1 MFETIRKHSKIV
13 MIFLFLLIIPAF
25 VLVGTDRNYFSE
37 ASPVVARVDGHDIS
51 QADWDRAHRQESD
64 RIRAQSPTVDA
75 RLLDSPLARY
85 ATLERLVRERVLDAA
100 AQQMRLVT
108 SDARLIRSL
117 QETPA
122 IAALKRADG
131 TLDADAY
138 RALLVGQGV
147 TPEVFEAN
155 LRRNIAA
162 DQVLDAVLSTA
173 LVANAQAR
181 LALDALYE
189 RRDIQVARFDAPDF
203 AGRVLPTDADLQS
216 YYDAHP
222 AQFRQ
227 PEQAT
232 VEYLVLDLDSVRA
245 TITVPE
251 DELRS
256 YYDSDYLPRIM
267 AKQERRAS
275 HILISVAKDA
285 PAAEREKAKA
295 RATELLAQLRKT
307 PADFAPLAKQS
318 SDDKGS
324 AAAGGDLNFFARGA
338 MTKPFEEAVFA
349 LKKGQISDVVETE
362 FGYHIIELTDIKT
375 PPQPGFEE
383 ARAVIAA
390 ELGQQRAQRQ
400 FAEMA
405 ESFSNAVY
413 EQADSLLPVADKL
426 KLKLQSATNVSRT
439 PAPGAKGALASSK
452 FLQALFAPDTLQNKR
467 NTEAVEIGPQQMA
480 AGRVTSY
487 TPASTLPLAQVRE
500 RVRSLYVA
508 EKSAA
513 LAQQEGQA
521 KLSAWKADPATA
533 TGLAAATEIARG
545 QGQNLPRPVIDAA
558 LRTPADALPAWTGV
572 DLGAAGYAVVKINRV
587 LARQAP
593 DAQRAQQEQQQ
604 YAQWLARAEVLAY
617 YELLKQR
624 LKVRIQA
631 PRPQVAAPEI
641 AEN

>member
-162 DQVLDAVLSTA
+162 DQVLDAVLGTA

-307 PADFAPLAKQS
+307 PADFAQLAKQS

-324 AAAGGDLNFFARGA
+324 AAAGGDLNYF
-338 MTKPFEEAVFA
+338 
-349 LKKGQISDVVETE
+349 
-362 FGYHIIELTDIKT
+362 
-375 PPQPGFEE
+375 
-383 ARAVIAA
+383 
-390 ELGQQRAQRQ
+390 
-400 FAEMA
+400 
-405 ESFSNAVY
+405 
-413 EQADSLLPVADKL
+413 
-426 KLKLQSATNVSRT
+426 
-439 PAPGAKGALASSK
+439 
-452 FLQALFAPDTLQNKR
+452 
-467 NTEAVEIGPQQMA
+467 
-480 AGRVTSY
+480 
-487 TPASTLPLAQVRE
+487 
-500 RVRSLYVA
+500 
-508 EKSAA
+508 
-513 LAQQEGQA
+513 
-521 KLSAWKADPATA
+521 PATA